1 MYRRGLGSWRRGGM
15 GIKGLEIGFDGE
27 ERGWL

>member
-15 GIKGLEIGFDGE
+15 GIRGLEIGLIE